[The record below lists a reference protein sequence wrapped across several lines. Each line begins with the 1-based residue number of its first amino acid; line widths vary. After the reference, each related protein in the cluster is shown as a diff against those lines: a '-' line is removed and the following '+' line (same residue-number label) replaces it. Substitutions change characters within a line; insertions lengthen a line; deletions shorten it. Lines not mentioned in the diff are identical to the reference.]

1 MKKSVMRV
9 LAIVVVCVLFVAYGQ
24 YIKAQTIKSAEL
36 VECNDTEY
44 VISFDGDEHIYTMGT
59 HGVP

>member
-1 MKKSVMRV
+1 MRV

-24 YIKAQTIKSAEL
+24 YVKAQTIKSAEL
-36 VECNDTEY
+36 VECNMSSLLMGMS
-44 VISFDGDEHIYTMGT
+44 ICNMGT

>member
-9 LAIVVVCVLFVAYGQ
+9 LAIVVVCVLFVAYGK
-24 YIKAQTIKSAEL
+24 YVKAQTSNSAEWGRAYL
-36 VECNDTEY
+36 Y
-44 VISFDGDEHIYTMGT
+44 QISNMGT

>member
-24 YIKAQTIKSAEL
+24 YVKAQTIKCAVL
-36 VECNDTEY
+36 VECDDTGY
-44 VISFDGDEHIYTMGT
+44 VISFDGDEHIYTK
-59 HGVP
+59 